1 MKTIA
6 KASRCILGAF
16 LLSPSLLFSPWAL
29 SADCR
34 PPGRGETVQVEY
46 VVDGDSVRL
55 SDGRSVRLI
64 GINTPELKPRNRPP
78 ESLAIEARQ
87 AVVNFLAADG
97 DILFYVDQGKRDRH
111 GRYLGH
117 LFRRDAAGLHSLERH
132 LLLQGLAY
140 HVAIP
145 PNLSMAECFAIA
157 EDTAR
162 VYGRGL
168 WLQANSVASREVRRG
183 GYQRVSGVVK
193 SVSLGKV
200 WWINL
205 EGGFV
210 AVIYPENHRFFDPS
224 AVRNWSGRRIEI
236 EGWVYG
242 VSKEGRRQWRVKL
255 ETPYAVNRVT
265 DDKVFTWW

>member
-1 MKTIA
+1 M
-6 KASRCILGAF
+6 
-16 LLSPSLLFSPWAL
+16 
-29 SADCR
+29 
-34 PPGRGETVQVEY
+34 QVEY

-162 VYGRGL
+162 VYGA
-168 WLQANSVASREVRRG
+168 WFVASGQFGGVTRGPPRRLSAGQRCGEERFAGQGLVDQSGGRFCRSYLPGESPIFRSVRR
-183 GYQRVSGVVK
+183 
-193 SVSLGKV
+193 
-200 WWINL
+200 
-205 EGGFV
+205 
-210 AVIYPENHRFFDPS
+210 A
-224 AVRNWSGRRIEI
+224 
-236 EGWVYG
+236 
-242 VSKEGRRQWRVKL
+242 
-255 ETPYAVNRVT
+255 
-265 DDKVFTWW
+265 